1 MRNSFIEV
9 FGAVM
14 CVFVSN
20 YTQGMDRFLSKYEK
34 TNDKLEYSLEEKEAI
49 ASALENIPETD
60 PKYPLEKKDIASA
73 SKDIDIINDK
83 KQIIDLGSQYRQSCV
98 DAGWLRFFGIF
109 DSKAMQDTAIHN
121 NHYEKYSPAD
131 LCSEIPSFGINQEDQ
146 SNIFFLGFGTNLK
159 DSSNNV
165 FLNMD
170 EPWLKHFSERG
181 ELCSDVDE
189 SSPLPGTPYFLFPF
203 HSSKD
208 RKVSFAFKDGKI
220 FAKEEGKGG
229 APKVSYM
236 PGESSEMQPP
246 EPNLKSPQT
255 FKTQLL

>member
-73 SKDIDIINDK
+73 LEDISETDPEYLLEKFYSLSENWKTQVIRENHPYRTEATITWINPE
-83 KQIIDLGSQYRQSCV
+83 
-98 DAGWLRFFGIF
+98 
-109 DSKAMQDTAIHN
+109 DSPYLDQGGTR
-121 NHYEKYSPAD
+121 
-131 LCSEIPSFGINQEDQ
+131 FGINLE
-146 SNIFFLGFGTNLK
+146 
-159 DSSNNV
+159 DSSNNF
-165 FLNMD
+165 FLD
-170 EPWLKHFSERG
+170 ALKSFSDIWCKYASKIC
-181 ELCSDVDE
+181 ELCPDVDE

-236 PGESSEMQPP
+236 PGESPIKIQPP
-246 EPNLKSPQT
+246 EPGLKPRQT